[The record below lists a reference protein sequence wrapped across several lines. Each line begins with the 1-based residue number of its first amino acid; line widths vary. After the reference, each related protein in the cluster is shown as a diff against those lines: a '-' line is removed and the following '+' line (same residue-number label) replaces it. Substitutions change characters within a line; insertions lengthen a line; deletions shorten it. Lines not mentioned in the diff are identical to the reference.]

1 MRAVKLV
8 GGVVLLAVA
17 RLSLAAAPE
26 EQKTVRGS
34 YLVNHVAMCVQCH
47 TPRDANGDLNR
58 ARLLK
63 GAPIPVRSPFP
74 NQTWAFAA
82 PAIAGLPGWTTEDSV
97 TLLTTGRRLNGYM
110 PKRPMPPFRLT
121 REDAEAVVAYLRSL
135 R

>member
-1 MRAVKLV
+1 MRAFLFVAV
-8 GGVVLLAVA
+8 AVLLAVA
-17 RLSLAAAPE
+17 RLSLAAAAE
-26 EQKTVRGS
+26 EQTVRGS
-34 YLVNHVAMCVQCH
+34 YLVGHVAMCVQCH
-47 TPRDANGDLNR
+47 TPRGANGDLDR
-58 ARLLK
+58 ARLLN

-82 PAIAGLPGWTTEDSV
+82 PAVAGLPGWAIEDAV

-110 PKRPMPPFRLT
+110 PKRPMPAFRLT